1 MEWRA
6 EFGVFLT
13 EECEDRTFDPETRML
28 PVNKNSGLVGIVAVL
43 ACTVLALALYHGVL
57 QVTAAVMSA
66 FLVLASI
73 LGGAVLACLF
83 ESSRR
88 DPAERYR
95 REHEPLAGPRPGARL
110 ET

>member
-1 MEWRA
+1 MERRA

-57 QVTAAVMSA
+57 RVTAALGWRLLSRD
-66 FLVLASI
+66 ASD
-73 LGGAVLACLF
+73 GDRAVGAMAREIGLACA
-83 ESSRR
+83 SVQIDADGYS
-88 DPAERYR
+88 ER
-95 REHEPLAGPRPGARL
+95 L
-110 ET
+110 